1 MFPSD
6 FDGVLVGAPAW
17 NWANL
22 SAWQIHANSFV
33 ANTTSPGYIPPTQFA
48 FVFDQVTAACDL
60 LDNVPDGVISNP
72 RVCSFQPASL
82 LCQNFPAGTTGC
94 FTQPQVDTLTNIY
107 QDYIEDGVFIF
118 PAFEKGSESM
128 WPETINGFIWPLIA
142 DFFAVQVLDV
152 SPTTFNP
159 FSVDLSAI
167 SLADQINPGGV
178 IAADP
183 DLRPF
188 FARNGKVIH
197 FHGWADGLISSRSS
211 IDYYNN
217 VVKAVQTDFSNNYRL
232 FMIPGMNHC
241 AGGPGPWVFNTD
253 AAGVA
258 LDQTADLVDQLLS
271 WVEEGIAPETL
282 LGTKYVNDTGTQ
294 GVAFQ
299 RPICP
304 YPTEAVWNGQGM
316 WESPENWEC
325 QPIPE
330 IVE

>member
-22 SAWQIHANSFV
+22 SAWEIHVNSFV
-33 ANTTSPGYIPPTQFA
+33 ANTTSPGYIPPTQFT
-48 FVFDQVTAACDL
+48 FVFEQVTSACDL
-60 LDNVPDGVISNP
+60 LDKVPDGVISNP
-72 RVCSFQPASL
+72 RICNFQPASL

-107 QDYIEDGVFIF
+107 EDYIEDGVFIF

-128 WPETINGFIWPLIA
+128 WTQTVTGFIWPLIA
-142 DFFAVQVLDV
+142 DFFAVQVLNV

-159 FSVDLSAI
+159 FSVDLGVV

-178 IAADP
+178 IAADA

-197 FHGWADGLISSRSS
+197 YHGWADGLISSRSS
-211 IDYYNN
+211 VDYYNH
-217 VVKAVQTDFSNNYRL
+217 VVKAVQQDFSNNYRL

-271 WVEEGIAPETL
+271 WVEAGIAPKTL

-294 GVAFQ
+294 GIAFQ

-304 YPTEAVWNGQGM
+304 YPTEAVWNGHGM
-316 WESPENWEC
+316 WESPQNWNCE
-325 QPIPE
+325 PIPA